1 VLLQTLAVLTA
12 TLALTDAAVSS
23 DTVELHRAAASVI
36 AGNPLEYFA
45 AVLEVEGLT
54 DSCESSDI
62 LCVDRVI
69 VREVLGQRTTEA
81 KAVKKGEHVLML
93 AGFIQE
99 RADIRKGVRIVMVG
113 VPVWL
118 HGEFWSYSPLALK
131 VNPTPEDI
139 AEVKRAVSDSK
150 RPGV

>member
-1 VLLQTLAVLTA
+1 MLQAIAVLTA

-23 DTVELHRAAASVI
+23 DTGKLHTAAANVI
-36 AGNPLEYFA
+36 SGHPQEYCA
-45 AVLEVEGLT
+45 AVLEVEGIT
-54 DSCESSDI
+54 DTCESEDP

-69 VREVLGQRTTEA
+69 VREVLGQRTTDA

-93 AGFIQE
+93 AGFIHD